1 MKKVLIFPVPF
12 LTQKTTADQ
21 QNDYM
26 FSLLKDEVALE
37 GIGDF
42 IEVNALNKSDY
53 CEEVR
58 RIIAEQKPNWVIAS
72 GESATACI
80 NLHQQKKILINPF
93 VKWGDL
99 NNVPDY
105 ARLHTYGFFGALP
118 EQEKSCELFQT
129 VYPNVSWL
137 VNIPNLSLIDIK
149 DISIEIISNRLNE

>member
-1 MKKVLIFPVPF
+1 MKKVLIFPAPF
-12 LTQKTTADQ
+12 LTQKATADQ

-37 GIGDF
+37 RIGDF

-58 RIIAEQKPNWVIAS
+58 RIIAEQKPDWVIAS

-129 VYPNVSWL
+129 VYPNASWL
-137 VNIPNLSLIDIK
+137 VNTPNLSLIDIK
-149 DISIEIISNRLNE
+149 DISIEIISDRLNE

>member
-1 MKKVLIFPVPF
+1 MKKVLIFPAP
-12 LTQKTTADQ
+12 LLIKEITADQ

-26 FSLLKDEVALE
+26 FSLLKDEMALE
-37 GIGDF
+37 WIGDF

-58 RIIAEQKPNWVIAS
+58 RMIAEQKPDWVIAA

-129 VYPNVSWL
+129 VYPNVSWF